1 MNNIGQ
7 GVTQKWLGEKVIA
20 ICSKD
25 KQVLSEFSLIFKKI
39 GIAPC
44 IFESLED
51 FWHESLKSGAPTLT
65 IFDIRLMTQGNLIL
79 KDHPLVKVGK
89 LPLSFVYSKDTEPL
103 LFSTY
108 EIFNLGLIK
117 VSKHTTGQVKAVLKR
132 LNSFTKLNEEN
143 IFLKKEND
151 EKFLKLSKR
160 VEKLGESDFFTR
172 RLKDICSS
180 FTVEADGSFIKSCAK
195 IFENVE
201 FIKGYSFYEIGSVSK
216 KIDSPEFFNFKKF
229 IKLPSLWG
237 SNEGLDYI
245 NLATQKMSVQVAS
258 EIFDN
263 DFVSLVVK
271 DEMNRGQ
278 KIIFLSV
285 NDKAWYSKFDFSFF
299 EQFLDSYFLKF
310 CVKNMKEL
318 NKMESQSLNFWSF
331 LSLAEKQGTDNICVD
346 FTIFLNSLVNDKSD
360 NSLDWED
367 FIRDFIGEVKGNFKG
382 VLKYTFESNIRVY
395 FLTNEDK
402 KEELFNILDDVITS
416 FPYRRYCFNNDGDFI
431 SFEKPKLSFKSIGRD
446 FIKNLNLKNRERKK
460 PERVFKPS
468 EFL

>member
-1 MNNIGQ
+1 MTSIGQ
-7 GVTQKWLGEKVIA
+7 GVTHKWLGEKVIA

-25 KQVLSEFSLIFKKI
+25 KKVLTELSLIFKKI

-51 FWHESLKSGAPTLT
+51 FWHASLKSEAPTLT
-65 IFDIRLMTQGNLIL
+65 LFDIRLMTQENLIL

-89 LPLSFVYSKDTEPL
+89 LPLCFIYSIDTEPL

-117 VSKHTTGQVKAVLKR
+117 ISNHTTGQVKAVLKR
-132 LNSFTKLNEEN
+132 LNTFNKLSEEN
-143 IFLKKEND
+143 IFLKKENE
-151 EKFLKLSKR
+151 EKFSKLSKR
-160 VEKLGESDFFTR
+160 VEELGESDFFAR
-172 RLKDICSS
+172 RLKEVCRS
-180 FTVEADGSFIKSCAK
+180 FVSEADDSFLKCCAK
-195 IFENVE
+195 IFEKYE
-201 FIKGYSFYEIGSVSK
+201 FIKGYSFYEIGNISK
-216 KIDSPEFFNFKKF
+216 KIDSPELFNFKKY

-237 SNEGLDYI
+237 SNEGVNYI

-271 DEMNRGQ
+271 DENDKGQ
-278 KIIFLSV
+278 KIIFLSL
-285 NDKAWYSKFDFSFF
+285 NDKAWYNKFDFSFF

-310 CVKNMKEL
+310 CVKSIKEL
-318 NKMESQSLNFWSF
+318 DKIENQSLNFWSF
-331 LSLAEKQGTDNICVD
+331 LSLAEKQGGESICVD
-346 FTIFLNSLVNDKSD
+346 FTIFLNSLVNTKTD

-367 FIRDFIGEVKGNFKG
+367 FIRDFIGEVKRSFSGS
-382 VLKYTFESNIRVY
+382 LKFTFESNIRVY
-395 FLTNEDK
+395 FLTSEDK
-402 KEELFNILDDVITS
+402 KEELFNILEDVITS
-416 FPYRRYCFNNDGDFI
+416 FPYRRYCFNNDGEFI
-431 SFEKPKLSFKSIGRD
+431 SFEKPVLSFKNLGRD
-446 FIKNLNLKNRERKK
+446 FIKNLNLKDRERAK

>member
-1 MNNIGQ
+1 MTNIGQ
-7 GVTQKWLGEKVIA
+7 GVTHRWLGEKVIA

-25 KQVLSEFSLIFKKI
+25 NELLRELSLIFKKI

-44 IFESLED
+44 VFEKLED
-51 FWHESLKSGAPTLT
+51 FWHESLKNGAPTLT

-89 LPLSFVYSKDTEPL
+89 LPLCFAYSKDTEPL

-108 EIFNLGLIK
+108 EILNLGLIK

-160 VEKLGESDFFTR
+160 VEDLGESDFFTR
-172 RLKDICSS
+172 RLKEIC
-180 FTVEADGSFIKSCAK
+180 GSFSSKIEDSFLKSCAK
-195 IFENVE
+195 TFEKFD
-201 FIKGYSFYEIGSVSK
+201 FIKGYSFYEVGSVSK
-216 KIDSPEFFNFKKF
+216 KIDSPELFNFKKY

-271 DEMNRGQ
+271 DEINRGQ
-278 KIIFLSV
+278 KIIFLTL
-285 NDKAWYSKFDFSFF
+285 NDKAWYDKFDFSFF
-299 EQFLDSYFLKF
+299 EKFLDSYFLKF
-310 CVKNMKEL
+310 CIKSIREL

-331 LSLAEKQGTDNICVD
+331 LSLVEKQGTENICVD
-346 FTIFLNSLVNDKSD
+346 FTVFLNSLANDKID
-360 NSLDWED
+360 NSLDWEN
-367 FIRDFIGEVKGNFKG
+367 FIRDFIGEVKRDFKG
-382 VLKYTFESNIRVY
+382 TLMYSFESNLRVY
-395 FLTNEDK
+395 FLTSEDK
-402 KEELFNILDDVITS
+402 KEELLKVLEDVINS
-416 FPYRRYCFNNDGDFI
+416 FPYRRYCFNSSGEFI
-431 SFEKPKLSFKSIGRD
+431 SFEKPKLNLKIIGRD
-446 FIKNLNLKNRERKK
+446 FIKNHRLKDREKEK
-460 PERVFKPS
+460 PERIFKPS